1 MIKVSEK
8 LFINADS
15 KNYILQNKVI
25 SKGEERME
33 AIGFYTSL
41 EDLLYGIIKHDLRK
55 FISKYYHSKI
65 FLNIFDTA
73 VNYNKN
79 FFKGINESGY
89 TFF

>member
-55 FISKYYHSKI
+55 FISKKEIEDVQALIKELKEIDRKVKELNVGKI
-65 FLNIFDTA
+65 
-73 VNYNKN
+73 
-79 FFKGINESGY
+79 
-89 TFF
+89 